1 MEIIGRIK
9 CYKATNRESVRF
21 YLRRNLKDLL
31 GGKDITF
38 NYKKMQIKKP
48 TIDCTK
54 IYSIRDSVF
63 AYKPKKEEDIPGLIG
78 EYDVYKKDEDTFILK
93 KQ

>member
-1 MEIIGRIK
+1 MEIIGKIK
-9 CYKATNRESVRF
+9 CYKSTNRDSVRF
-21 YLRRNLKDLL
+21 YLRKNLKDLL

-48 TIDCTK
+48 SIDDTK
-54 IYSIRDSVF
+54 LYSIRDSVF
-63 AYKPKKEEDIPGLIG
+63 AYKPKSEEEIPELIG
-78 EYDVYKKDEDTFILK
+78 EYNVYKKNEDTFILK